1 MKRIFDFWVSL
12 VALILLAPVMLILAL
27 AVVLDSGLPVF
38 FIQQRVGVRGRTF
51 NIIKFRTMTVLRE
64 ARQGTFDA
72 GDSSR
77 VTRVGQWLR
86 RFKLDELPQ
95 IINVLKGDM
104 SFVGPRPEIRKWVE
118 VYPERWTKVLSVRPG
133 ITDNASIEFRN
144 EEEIL
149 KASANPLQTYQNEV
163 LPQKLDL
170 YEHYVDN
177 QSLWGDVKIVF
188 RTFYTVICK

>member
-1 MKRIFDFWVSL
+1 MKRIIDLLVSL
-12 VALILLAPVMLILAL
+12 LVLVVLAPFVLIIAL
-27 AVVLDSGLPVF
+27 AVVMDSGFPVF
-38 FIQQRVGVRGRTF
+38 FIQQRVGVGGRPF

-64 ARQGTFDA
+64 ARHGTFDA

-86 RFKLDELPQ
+86 RSKLDELPQ
-95 IINVLKGDM
+95 IFNVLIGDM

-118 VYPERWTKVLSVRPG
+118 VYPERWAKVLSVRPG

-149 KASANPLQTYQNEV
+149 KASANPQETYRDEI
-163 LPQKLDL
+163 LPQKLNL
-170 YEHYVDN
+170 YEHYVDS
-177 QSLWGDVKIVF
+177 QSLLGDFKIVF
-188 RTFYTVICK
+188 KTFYTVICK